1 MESILIHNKPFRLN
15 IRAEEIKEAIA
26 KIAKRINSDLKG
38 KNPLFLAVLNGSFIF
53 AGDLLRMIDL
63 ECEISF
69 VKLSSYDGVSS
80 TGKVKELIGLDR
92 SIQGR
97 TVVIVEHI
105 VDTGVTLETLYAQLA
120 LGKPLEIMTAALLF
134 KPEAYTKKIKVDYP
148 AMEVPNDFLV
158 GYGLDY
164 DGLGR
169 NLGDI
174 YKAV

>member
-1 MESILIHNKPFRLN
+1 MKSILIHNKAFKLY
-15 IRAEEIKEAIA
+15 IRAEEIKVAIS
-26 KIAKRINSDLKG
+26 KIATRMNDELRDKK
-38 KNPLFLAVLNGSFIF
+38 PLFIAVLNGSFVF
-53 AGDLLRMIDL
+53 AGDLLRELNL

-69 VKLSSYDGVSS
+69 VKLSSYEGVSS

-92 SIQGR
+92 DIQGR
-97 TVVIVEHI
+97 TIVVIEDI
-105 VDTGVTLETLYAQLA
+105 VDTGVTLDMLYNQLRA
-120 LGKPLEIMTAALLF
+120 CGPAEIRTATLLF
-134 KPEAYTKKIKVDYP
+134 KPAAYTKNIKVDYP

-174 YKAV
+174 YKAE